1 MAIDPRLLQNQRL
14 KQKISRI
21 KAWEK
26 VVYFMFAKVKK
37 IQFPKRRCFTRQHS
51 YMQSP
56 FQQRA
61 RGKILKQE
69 KMVRRKQK
77 TEKEV

>member
-1 MAIDPRLLQNQRL
+1 MDKSIAESGILY
-14 KQKISRI
+14 
-21 KAWEK
+21 
-26 VVYFMFAKVKK
+26 VYKGQK
-37 IQFPKRRCFTRQHS
+37 IQFPKRWSFARQHS
-51 YMQSP
+51 YMQYP

>member
-1 MAIDPRLLQNQRL
+1 MDKSIAESEILYVCKGQ
-14 KQKISRI
+14 
-21 KAWEK
+21 
-26 VVYFMFAKVKK
+26 K
-37 IQFPKRRCFTRQHS
+37 IQFPKRWSFARQHL

>member
-1 MAIDPRLLQNQRL
+1 LQRSKDSISQKVELCETAFIHAI
-14 KQKISRI
+14 
-21 KAWEK
+21 
-26 VVYFMFAKVKK
+26 
-37 IQFPKRRCFTRQHS
+37 
-51 YMQSP
+51 P